1 MYKTITE
8 LSKDIGVSR
17 QAVHQAIDK
26 VLDKDSLNKKGNAFI
41 LNDKQQAK
49 VKKYFNIEDTEP
61 SSKESSELSRTL
73 QIFTTELE
81 VKNQQIKQLHK
92 QISELHILLLR
103 EKENNTLPEGK
114 DSNIKEVD
122 PEKEPTKRKWYQI
135 FKRD

>member
-81 VKNQQIKQLHK
+81 VKNKQIEQLHK

-103 EKENNTLPEGK
+103 EKENNILPEGK
-114 DSNIKEVD
+114 DSNIKEVA